1 MHELIA
7 KFDNKPWAALMD
19 GRRWV
24 LSTPECQTRLAEAIK
39 VNISR
44 GLTRSAYVLDT
55 GMVRRAQLERTHPSK
70 HRDAESANY
79 ERDYFQKYFE
89 ALNWLHKEGSPPFSR
104 LNKYSNRSR
113 NTHGD
118 TRQHAFSFTCK
129 YQHEPSTVNLSK
141 SDSTHCSL
149 RQPLKC

>member
-1 MHELIA
+1 MRFPKYGNYSLDVSGNVLEVFATGARNLKTTEFFIEEMHELIA

-89 ALNWLHKEGSPPFSR
+89 ALNWLHKEGFSPI
-104 LNKYSNRSR
+104 
-113 NTHGD
+113 
-118 TRQHAFSFTCK
+118 
-129 YQHEPSTVNLSK
+129 LSPK
-141 SDSTHCSL
+141 
-149 RQPLKC
+149 

>member
-1 MHELIA
+1 MRFPKYGNYSLDVSGNVLEVFATGAWNLKTTEFFIEEMHELIA

-89 ALNWLHKEGSPPFSR
+89 ALNWLHKEGVSPI
-104 LNKYSNRSR
+104 
-113 NTHGD
+113 
-118 TRQHAFSFTCK
+118 
-129 YQHEPSTVNLSK
+129 LSPK
-141 SDSTHCSL
+141 
-149 RQPLKC
+149 

>member
-1 MHELIA
+1 MRFPKYGNYSLDVSGNVLEVFATGAWNLKTTEFFIEEMHELIA

-89 ALNWLHKEGSPPFSR
+89 ALNWLHKEGFSLILSP
-104 LNKYSNRSR
+104 K
-113 NTHGD
+113 
-118 TRQHAFSFTCK
+118 
-129 YQHEPSTVNLSK
+129 
-141 SDSTHCSL
+141 
-149 RQPLKC
+149 